1 MADNPETMLNRRK
14 IFPRNLTAYAAA
26 TVRGNPANARP
37 ESGVDNTHPG
47 LEFDQRNIDKAF
59 LPGLV
64 FEFQFLHGAKL
75 VQVRPE
81 LFQAPIDLSQS
92 DVDGDFY
99 LYYIFGAFGARPDRP
114 RLVELHRTDGRTD
127 GYEVLRTVHDLEPGR
142 IMVVI
147 GRSDPSNFARLGPAG
162 GMEFSGALDSL
173 ANYTGTSP
181 GPLPN
186 SKAFRDPAT
195 GKLLA
200 AILVG
205 ERAAYLDNKGVIATT
220 VVPPGDLTR
229 SLCAPWQ
236 WDFADC
242 GCHYWASNKPDIVIG
257 PDLTNDTMQVLNFQR
272 NRKGTPVPPVITY
285 KEWTDNEMTQPDMI
299 RNWETLPFVIAERET
314 SSTARRP
321 VSLERPPW
329 SKEEIVDELSY
340 LATIEH
346 ALCIEYLYAFYSIN
360 APRDLPPTSAP
371 QMQHDVFTAA
381 QVVRSVAVDEMR
393 HFRWANEA
401 LQLLGADICLD
412 RATAFAVRKNRIGG
426 KFDLQPLTPE
436 RLEFFIQVEEPSS
449 YLDEPD
455 RLDGLYTHLLASL
468 ASSNFDFAVR
478 RRLSEIVKMI
488 IDEGHEHWSRF
499 TRVKALLAP
508 YLKDPGSYLRVPGPP
523 AAPPDSL
530 PNSQHLKDLQLTADW
545 NYRLILEGI
554 QEAFSDKPAPRAQH
568 ISDARLVMYNLD
580 DVGQE
585 LANFRLGMFFT
596 FPAFGSDARDIARKK
611 VGDALDRLRESDHRG
626 IRALAV
632 KQIAQTYAG
641 PRA

>member
-1 MADNPETMLNRRK
+1 MADSPEAMLNRRK

-59 LPGLV
+59 FPGLI
-64 FEFQFLHGAKL
+64 FEFQFLQGAKL

-81 LFQAPIDLSQS
+81 LFQTPIDLSQS
-92 DVDGDFY
+92 DVDGNIY

-142 IMVVI
+142 IMVAI
-147 GRSDPSNFARLGPAG
+147 GTSDPSNFARLGAVG
-162 GMEFSGALDSL
+162 GMEFSGALDTL
-173 ANYTGTSP
+173 ATYTGTPP
-181 GPLPN
+181 GPLPA
-186 SKAFRDPAT
+186 SKAFRDPDT

-205 ERAAYLDNKGVIATT
+205 ERAAYLDDKGVIATT

-257 PDLTNDTMQVLNFQR
+257 PDVKNDTTQILNFQR
-272 NRKGTPVPPVITY
+272 DRGAPPVPPVTSY
-285 KEWTDNEMTQPDMI
+285 SKWTANEMTQPDMI
-299 RNWETLPFVIAERET
+299 RDWETLPFVIAERET
-314 SSTARRP
+314 SSAGRLWAR
-321 VSLERPPW
+321 VERPPW
-329 SKEEIVDELSY
+329 SVKDIVAELSY

-360 APRDLPPTSAP
+360 APRNLPPKSAP
-371 QMQHDVFTAA
+371 QKQHDVFTAA

-401 LQLLGADICLD
+401 LQLLGANICLD
-412 RATAFAVRKNRIGG
+412 RATAFAEKNNRIAGN
-426 KFDLQPLTPE
+426 FDLQPLTPE
-436 RLEFFIQVEEPSS
+436 RLDFFIQVEEPSS
-449 YLDEPD
+449 FLDEPD

-468 ASSNFDFAVR
+468 HSSGLDPAVQ

-488 IDEGHEHWSRF
+488 IDEGHEHWGRF

-508 YLKDPGSYLRVPGPP
+508 YLNDPGSYLRVPGQP

-554 QEAFSDKPAPRAQH
+554 EEAFSDKPAPRAQH
-568 ISDARLVMYNLD
+568 IADARMVMYNLD

-596 FPAFGSDARDIARKK
+596 FPVSGSDTRDIERKK
-611 VGDALDRLRESDHRG
+611 VVEALDRLRESDAGG
-626 IRALAV
+626 IRELAV
-632 KQIAQTYAG
+632 KQIAQVYAG
-641 PRA
+641 PHD